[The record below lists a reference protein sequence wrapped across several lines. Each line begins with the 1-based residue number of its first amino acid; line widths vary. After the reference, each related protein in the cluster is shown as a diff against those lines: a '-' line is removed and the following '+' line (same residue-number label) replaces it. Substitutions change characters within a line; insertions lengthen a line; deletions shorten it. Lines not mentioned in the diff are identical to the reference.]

1 MNSIESLQQVGGEQ
15 VERPFGKKFSVGA
28 RRRHPRYDHAMTERW
43 ANSTIFFVRDAG
55 AAAAFY
61 ADTLGFTVN
70 WRHDEGRPHV
80 GGRDQSRRLR
90 PAAALAAAGQ
100 GRKGVIYLAFGA
112 AEYEVLRADLQAK
125 GVALKDGWR
134 GKRLMIVEDP
144 DGNQLWIADPH
155 DGE

>member
-1 MNSIESLQQVGGEQ
+1 
-15 VERPFGKKFSVGA
+15 
-28 RRRHPRYDHAMTERW
+28 MTERW

-55 AAAAFY
+55 AAATFY

-70 WRHDEGRPHV
+70 WRHDEVGRTW
-80 GGRDQSRRLR
+80 
-90 PAAALAAAGQ
+90 AAGISRDDCGLLLHSQ
-100 GRKGVIYLAFGA
+100 QPDRVGKGVIYLAFGA
-112 AEYEVLRADLQAK
+112 TEYDALRADLQAK
-125 GVALKDGWR
+125 GVALKDGWW